1 MRDVAKMSRPGVDP
15 APVRSVLP
23 KRAEPARKENRQ
35 PRGLGLVTGLWEGV
49 LGLENAGGPEP
60 KIGPGPA
67 P

>member
-35 PRGLGLVTGLWEGV
+35 PRGLGLVTGVWEGV
-49 LGLENAGGPEP
+49 LGLEKRWWA
-60 KIGPGPA
+60 
-67 P
+67 